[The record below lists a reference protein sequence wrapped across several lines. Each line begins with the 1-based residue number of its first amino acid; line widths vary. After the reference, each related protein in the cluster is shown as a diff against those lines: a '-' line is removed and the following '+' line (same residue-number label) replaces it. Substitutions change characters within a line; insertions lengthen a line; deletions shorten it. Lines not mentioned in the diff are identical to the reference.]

1 MPSFYVEDVDISVS
15 EFLDSCSSK
24 EKKELIKL
32 LQVDNY
38 YFRDEDNENALE
50 KEFNDEVIKLL
61 GKRHSL
67 TNEEEELILKI
78 TKKLL

>member
-24 EKKELIKL
+24 ERKELIKL

-78 TKKLL
+78 TKKFL

>member
-78 TKKLL
+78 TKKFL

>member
-1 MPSFYVEDVDISVS
+1 MPSFYFEDVDISVS
-15 EFLDSCSSK
+15 EFLDSCSSI

>member
-1 MPSFYVEDVDISVS
+1 MPSFYVDDVDISVS

-24 EKKELIKL
+24 ERKELIKL

-38 YFRDEDNENALE
+38 YIRDEDNENALE

-61 GKRHSL
+61 GKRHLL

-78 TKKLL
+78 TKKFL